1 MLKNLLQYLLF
12 SILSFLVLLIA
23 VIVIAAVTMGP
34 DVKENSVLVLDLTGP
49 VLEEGPQGVFE
60 KIMLGDVLTTREIIT
75 SLEKAKKDSRIKG
88 LLVTAMSTEAGLAKT
103 QEIRSAIKRFAKSKP
118 AFGFIEEGDAT
129 EYYLCSAAP
138 HLYLAPAGEGG
149 INLTGLRAEI
159 PFFKGTLDKLG
170 IIAQMDHIGEYK
182 SASDIW
188 TRDSMSEAHRE
199 VTESILNSLYERLTG
214 DIAQDRK
221 LSAEQVKQI
230 INEGP
235 PIRSEAKQKGLVDE
249 LLYRDQV
256 EEKIKKELK
265 LSKFESVSI
274 REYKEPTFSE
284 TYRGATSKIGIIYA
298 VGAITSG
305 ESSKG
310 YSEDTLG
317 SSTITKAIRQ
327 AREDKTVKAI
337 ILRVDS
343 PGGSAVA
350 SDLIWREVVIT
361 KTKKPVVVSMANVAA
376 SGGYYVSM
384 GASKILADPST
395 ITGSIGVVFG
405 KFYVKGLYDKIGMK
419 KEIVKKG
426 EHADIYSDYVPFE
439 EDEWNII
446 HRHMAAIYDV
456 FTKKAAEGRKKTQ
469 AEIDAIGKGR
479 VWSGDQAL
487 KLGLIDQ
494 VGGLHDAIWEA
505 RKLAKIPDKDEL
517 GIAVYPVRKGGWSDI
532 LATGTHASI
541 SLPDEINRML
551 TLAKITDRE
560 NLLYFMPYDFT
571 MR

>member
-1 MLKNLLQYLLF
+1 
-12 SILSFLVLLIA
+12 
-23 VIVIAAVTMGP
+23 MGP

-49 VLEEGPQGVFE
+49 VLEEGPQGLIE
-60 KIMLGDVLTTREIIT
+60 KFMLGDVLTTREIIT
-75 SLEKAKKDSRIKG
+75 SLEKARKDNRIKG
-88 LLVTAMSTEAGLAKT
+88 LLVTALYTQAGLGKT
-103 QEIRSAIKRFAKSKP
+103 QEIRSAIKRFAKSKA

-138 HLYLAPAGEGG
+138 KLYLAPAGEGG
-149 INLTGLRAEI
+149 INLTGLRFES

-170 IIAQMDHIGEYK
+170 IVAQMDHIGEYK

-199 VTESILNSLYERLTG
+199 ATESILNSMFERMAG

-221 LSAEQVKQI
+221 LSSDRVKQI

-256 EEKIKKELK
+256 EEKIKKDLK
-265 LSKFESVSI
+265 LSKFEPISV
-274 REYKEPTFSE
+274 REYKEPTFTE

-298 VGAITSG
+298 VGAITPG

-327 AREDKTVKAI
+327 AREDSTVKAI

-361 KTKKPVVVSMANVAA
+361 KKKKPVVVSMANVAA

-405 KFYVKGLYDKIGMK
+405 KFYMKGLYDKIGMK

-446 HRHMAAIYDV
+446 HRHMTAIYDA

-469 AEIDAIGKGR
+469 AEIDAVGKGR
-479 VWSGDQAL
+479 IWSGDQAL

-517 GIAVYPVRKGGWSDI
+517 GIAVYPVRKGGWADI

-541 SLPDEINRML
+541 SLPDEISRML

-560 NLLYFMPYDFT
+560 NLLYFMPYDLT
-571 MR
+571 IR